1 MGIGFQSLNHSLV
14 VFFFVN
20 TDLFCHEEMQLSE
33 VVFGLKQTMFCK
45 LKKPPVCSYSRVG
58 WRAVTVITD

>member
-33 VVFGLKQTMFCK
+33 VVFLFE
-45 LKKPPVCSYSRVG
+45 
-58 WRAVTVITD
+58 TDYVL